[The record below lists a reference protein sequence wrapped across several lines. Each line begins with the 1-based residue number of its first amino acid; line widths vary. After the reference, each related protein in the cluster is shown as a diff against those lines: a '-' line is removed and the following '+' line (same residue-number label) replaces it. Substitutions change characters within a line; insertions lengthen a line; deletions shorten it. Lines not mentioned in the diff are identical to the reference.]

1 MADLEYG
8 LQSWKDQY
16 KTLIK
21 HVNKY
26 KRYKKQILSSFVFI
40 TIAIGI
46 KIGLSNIDRVVH
58 AGSGITLEETP
69 YKSFK
74 LQPLTTSYVDT
85 SEHFDIKDSLV
96 NRKMQ
101 KINIEMVGDE
111 ARSFLKDSG
120 NICVHLKQFGVKWDI
135 LIFENSTIINPQI
148 ISEGSSRKNI
158 PQIGLDGSQTWAS
171 RPTNIHIKHYN
182 ENLDLVHS
190 HLWNNQA
197 FCFAYYEM

>member
-8 LQSWKDQY
+8 LQSCRYQY

-26 KRYKKQILSSFVFI
+26 KTYTKQILFSFLFI
-40 TIAIGI
+40 TLAIGI
-46 KIGLSNIDRVVH
+46 KIGLSNIDRVVY
-58 AGSGITLEETP
+58 AGSAVTLEEQP
-69 YKSFK
+69 YKMFK
-74 LQPLTTSYVDT
+74 LKPLITHYVET
-85 SEHFDIKDSLV
+85 SEHFDIKDSFV
-96 NRKMQ
+96 NRRMQ
-101 KINIEMVGDE
+101 KNNIEMTGEE

-135 LIFENSTIINPQI
+135 LVFDNITIINPQI

-171 RPTNIHIKHYN
+171 RPTNIYIKHYN
-182 ENLDLVHS
+182 ENLDFVHS
-190 HLWNNQA
+190 HLWDDQA